1 MIEPMSAAPEPQEP
15 SPQLL
20 DTVPNPQ
27 SDRDYV
33 LHIRIP
39 EFTCLCPCTGQP
51 DFAELELVYV
61 PDALC
66 VEFKSLKFYTWS
78 YRNHGFFHEAVTN
91 RFLND
96 LAAVLQPRFM
106 RLTAHFNVRGGLY
119 TTITAEHRKPGWQ
132 AADPVALPVATLAR
146 PP

>member
-1 MIEPMSAAPEPQEP
+1 MIEFMSATPEPQQP

-20 DTVPNPQ
+20 DTFPNPQ

-39 EFTCLCPCTGQP
+39 EFTCLCPRTGQP

-66 VEFKSLKFYTWS
+66 VEFKSLKLYTGS
-78 YRNHGFFHEAVTN
+78 YRNHGLFHEAVAN

-96 LAAVLQPRFM
+96 LAAALQPRFM
-106 RLTAHFNVRGGLY
+106 RLTAHFNVRGGLH
-119 TTITAEHRKPGWQ
+119 TTITVEHRQPGWQ
-132 AADPVALPVATLAR
+132 AADPVALPIATSAGQL
-146 PP
+146 